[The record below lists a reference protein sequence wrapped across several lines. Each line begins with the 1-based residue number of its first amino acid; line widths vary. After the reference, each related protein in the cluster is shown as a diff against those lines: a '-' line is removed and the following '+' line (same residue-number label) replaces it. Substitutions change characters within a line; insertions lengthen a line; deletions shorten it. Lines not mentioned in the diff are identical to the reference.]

1 MKKFFKSLAF
11 SFFFLATV
19 ISNEINSFEIKNK
32 NIKTNIES
40 INLISNA
47 FDAREIK
54 TVTASGFGTSPE
66 SASQNAAENAL
77 TQVVG
82 SFIDAET
89 QIKKQKEIR
98 DGVISV
104 TKIIKKDIR
113 DYSQGSIKYFEVL
126 KIQQK
131 GSIFYVTARV
141 DVRIDD
147 FKAYIK
153 KLAFDNLIIDQD
165 LFTSIAV
172 EKDNKKQR
180 SELIESVIY
189 PVLRGEVIDIERGK
203 QQLLEDFSA
212 FGCKYSSKSNNGET
226 LICIDENNY
235 DYIDVRNL
243 KQRGTIIFP
252 YVLKLNQEFKINA
265 KKKLD
270 NISDFKKTLPTYFD
284 YTSRNSIKRIRFLEG
299 YQRNDYIIE
308 LVNNDL
314 KTSDLY
320 ILNQFFSDNPNFI
333 KYPRSNDYYSL
344 RFSFKDLNNQVIC
357 VISPNIYTSSEY
369 EGIFETFK
377 CLNSKILIRFL
388 DVVGQPYEA
397 ARGHNFSASGYRS
410 IRAGIIN
417 DKTKMLLIIEPSEEF
432 LKEVKNISL
441 EIVQN

>member
-1 MKKFFKSLAF
+1 MRNFLKLISFTSALILVGTSNQIYSSEKRQIDIKSN
-11 SFFFLATV
+11 T
-19 ISNEINSFEIKNK
+19 
-32 NIKTNIES
+32 
-40 INLISNA
+40 LISNA
-47 FDAREIK
+47 IEEKEIK
-54 TVTASGFGTSPE
+54 TVTANGFGTTIE
-66 SASQNAAENAL
+66 SAAQNAAENAL
-77 TQVVG
+77 TNVVG
-82 SFIDAET
+82 SFLDVQILLKEKTKNSDGILCET
-89 QIKKQKEIR
+89 
-98 DGVISV
+98 
-104 TKIIKKDIR
+104 TIIKENIN
-113 DYSQGSIKYFEVL
+113 DYSQGSIKYFEILNVQE
-126 KIQQK
+126 KD
-131 GSIFYVTARV
+131 SIYIVTARV
-141 DVRIDD
+141 DVRIDN

-172 EKDNKKQR
+172 EKSNKKQR

-299 YQRNDYIIE
+299 YQINDYIIE

-344 RFSFKDLNNQVIC
+344 RFSFKDLNNQEIC

-369 EGIFETFK
+369 DGIFETFK

-388 DVVGQPYEA
+388 DVVGQPYEV